1 LAIDPERIKE
11 KIGDCMNPWSVVDE
25 FERVVAEYGG
35 SPYGIAVDSCTNA
48 LMLSM
53 VYCDVDIVEIPCFTY
68 VGVAMSVINAGGMLK
83 FLPYTWQGCYRL
95 TPYPIYDSARR
106 FRRYMVHEM
115 MHKPYNTYYYCL
127 SFHIW
132 KHLNIGRGGMVLTN
146 DVDFVEWAKRA
157 RFDGRTPGIPP
168 KEDTF
173 IRGWHMNLEPEFALR
188 GLRLME
194 KVKDNYPDLEND
206 DYADLSKQEIFK
218 QIDVYDWRIKD
229 GNNNPGY

>member
-1 LAIDPERIKE
+1 
-11 KIGDCMNPWSVVDE
+11 MNPWSVVDE

-35 SPYGIAVDSCTNA
+35 SPYAVACDSCTNA
-48 LMLSM
+48 LFLACK
-53 VYCDVDIVEIPCFTY
+53 YCDVSVVELPCFTY
-68 VGVAMSVINAGGMLK
+68 VGVAQSICNSGGSIH

-106 FRRYMVHEM
+106 FRRNMVKEREIVEI
-115 MHKPYNTYYYCL
+115 NGIQSLYYYCL

-132 KHLNIGRGGMVLTN
+132 KHLNIGRGGMILTN
-146 DVDFVEWAKRA
+146 NDKFVEWAKKA

-173 IRGWHMNLEPEFALR
+173 SWGIHAMMEPEYALR

-206 DYADLSKQEIFK
+206 EYADLSLQPIFGGGK
-218 QIDVYDWRIKD
+218 
-229 GNNNPGY
+229 N